1 MAVSDGADR
10 LIEAAID
17 RGSRDGVAALGP
29 AERIVY
35 LVSEAEV
42 YCDMEGIESFLEIYH
57 PEWTAACA
65 DAFEAV
71 GATEI
76 AAGFRRLAS
85 GAEDDGVTERL
96 NDLIT
101 SRSGYRYE
109 AIRDAVVSRISE
121 AAQPDGGQ

>member
-1 MAVSDGADR
+1 LAVSDEADR

-35 LVSEAEV
+35 LISEAEV
-42 YCDMEGIESFLEIYH
+42 YCDMEGIESFLDNYH

-71 GATEI
+71 GAAEI

-85 GAEDDGVTERL
+85 GEDDGVTERL

-109 AIRDAVVSRISE
+109 AVRNAVVSRIGE